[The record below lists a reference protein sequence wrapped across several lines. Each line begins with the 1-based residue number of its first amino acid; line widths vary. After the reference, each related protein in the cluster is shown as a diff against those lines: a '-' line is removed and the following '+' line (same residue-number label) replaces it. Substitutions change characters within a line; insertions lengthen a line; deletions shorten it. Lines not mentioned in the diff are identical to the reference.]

1 MSTPNPGDGQ
11 LDDLDQSSYLDLL
24 RNSSFIRTISE
35 IATKAVNP
43 LRLHDTTSLDY
54 GEDHNNR
61 SGYLSSSMDGK
72 FLLKTLSAIKNGID
86 SSSVDESIAKE
97 LNDSV
102 AKITED
108 FKTYGNANLLELQK
122 LIDDVTAAKD
132 SDGNRSIKID
142 HEDDVKAAVNQAMI
156 DDMLMD
162 KSGDLIDDLID
173 AAKQLNLSSQEPIN
187 KLDEG
192 LISINQFL
200 EQLRTDGINTDSL
213 ENIVKFHTSAQNA
226 SSLEIE
232 RAMTS
237 LNESI
242 VPRQEVDDLKSLYL
256 SGQMSSDSLM
266 EKFEEFSKQG
276 ALGEDGSKLLR
287 DLATV
292 LKMIEANTDPS
303 NNELSNAEKIVQ
315 NNQFDL
321 ERSNNSLLEEMLDK
335 LEVNDNDEVRAG
347 LLDGASSAEEAGEKV
362 AGGLIDRAMDLFGN
376 KDGGVDIDGGTREE
390 DRQGRRRGRSGRRGG
405 TGGGGGPS
413 PRRGIFGRLKDGASN
428 LASRAGGAVRG
439 AGPALGLAGKVAAPL
454 AVATSLGMAA
464 YDYSE
469 AESSEERKDAVGTG
483 LGGAAGALAGAK
495 LGAMG
500 GAAIGSFVPVV
511 GTAAG
516 AAVGGLVGAA
526 AGAMAGTSVGQ
537 TISGWFS
544 DITDT
549 IPDKVKESGLLNQVD
564 YIDRVM
570 MPAVQADLASK
581 SPSYGPEDLDDL
593 KTYRAKL
600 IKQIP
605 SELEKTFDKEDF
617 KGKSTEEKMDFISKH
632 YATLKDTNESLYKSL
647 LTAMPE
653 KFDLLK
659 DIDFS
664 SMIPDVKSVATGL
677 MDKFSNAV
685 SETSQEIGSSGGFI
699 NWAKEVVAG
708 PRLSSSGPAVSAQM
722 QSATPSKSLSPS
734 VVAGGLGSLSKKYES
749 GSRGVATISTG
760 KGDKGG
766 VSYGTYQLASNTG
779 TMDAF
784 LKSQEG
790 TKYRDRFSGL
800 KAGSAEF
807 SKVYSQIVSQDGDGF
822 NTAQH
827 DFIQRTHFEP
837 VRKYAEKLGIDTNNK
852 AIQEALWSQSVQQSY
867 RGNKVIL
874 DSVAAS
880 GVDLKNSDQVL
891 RAIYSKRTDYA
902 SQFASSAAT
911 TDRYKKELSDAL
923 ALNNTTGTTDP
934 GTMMAKADA
943 PKTEGA
949 PQVAKADAPKIIP
962 EPTADVAKSVS
973 PTNMT
978 AVHGDKVI
986 ADRTPDPKV
995 TTLAT
1000 SSTPTALASN
1010 APLNLDVPLTG
1021 EEVKLI
1027 KHYTD
1032 QGMDS
1037 PAKLAVATGI
1047 PLTKIRNY
1055 TGDQM
1060 RSNSTLVQSSGD
1072 IKDAQKMAKTSDQE
1086 SSTQK
1091 QQAPVV
1097 VASGGGSPAP
1107 NPMDEFRISDNSLS
1121 LAAVIS

>member
-11 LDDLDQSSYLDLL
+11 LDDLDQSSYLNLL
-24 RNSSFIRTISE
+24 RNSNFIRTISE

-54 GEDHNNR
+54 GEDQNNR

-86 SSSVDESIAKE
+86 SSSVDEAVAKE
-97 LNDSV
+97 LSDSV

-122 LIDDVTAAKD
+122 LIDDVAAVKD
-132 SDGNRSIKID
+132 ADGNRSIKID
-142 HEDDVKAAVNQAMI
+142 QESEVQSAVNQAMSN
-156 DDMLMD
+156 DLLMD
-162 KSGDLIDDLID
+162 KSADLIDDLID
-173 AAKQLNLSSQEPIN
+173 AAKQLNLSSEEPIK

-192 LISINQFL
+192 LISISQFL

-213 ENIVKFHTSAQNA
+213 ENIVKFHTSSQNA
-226 SSLEIE
+226 RSLEIE

-242 VPRQEVDDLKSLYL
+242 VPRQEVDDLKSMYL
-256 SGQMSSDSLM
+256 SGQMTADAMM
-266 EKFEEFSKQG
+266 EKFQEFSKQG
-276 ALGEDGSKLLR
+276 ALGEDGGKLLR

-292 LKMIEANTDPS
+292 LKMIEANTDPD

-335 LEVNDNDEVRAG
+335 LDVNDNDEVRAG

-376 KDGGVDIDGGTREE
+376 KDGGVDVDGGTREE
-390 DRQGRRRGRSGRRGG
+390 DRQGRRRGRSSRR
-405 TGGGGGPS
+405 TGSGDGPS
-413 PRRGIFGRLKDGASN
+413 PRRGRFGRIKDGASN
-428 LASRAGGAVRG
+428 LLSRAGSAASS
-439 AGPALGLAGKVAAPL
+439 AGPALGMASKVAAPL
-454 AVATSLGMAA
+454 AVAASLGMAA

-469 AESSEERKDAVGTG
+469 AEDSAERKDAVGTG
-483 LGGAAGALAGAK
+483 LGGAAGALAGGK
-495 LGAMG
+495 LGAIG

-516 AAVGGLVGAA
+516 AAVGGIVGAA

-581 SPSYGPEDLDDL
+581 SPSYGPDDLDDL
-593 KTYRAKL
+593 KEYRAKL

-617 KGKSTEEKMDFISKH
+617 KGKTTEEKMDFISKH

-734 VVAGGLGSLSKKYES
+734 VVSGGLGSLSKKYES

-790 TKYRDRFSGL
+790 AKYRDKFAGM
-800 KAGSAEF
+800 KAGSAQF
-807 SKVYSQIVSQDGDGF
+807 SQTYSQIVSQDGEGF
-822 NTAQH
+822 NKAQH

-874 DSVAAS
+874 DSVVAS

-923 ALNNTTGTTDP
+923 ALNSTPSTDP

-943 PKTEGA
+943 PKTDGV
-949 PQVAKADAPKIIP
+949 PQVAKADVPKIIP
-962 EPTADVAKSVS
+962 DPTTAPAKSVS

-978 AVHGDKVI
+978 AVHGDKVVT
-986 ADRTPDPKV
+986 DRTPTPTV
-995 TTLAT
+995 T
-1000 SSTPTALASN
+1000 STPAAVASN
-1010 APLNLDVPLTG
+1010 APLNLDVPLTS

-1060 RSNSTLVQSSGD
+1060 RSKNSLVQSSGD
-1072 IKDAQKMAKTSDQE
+1072 IKDAQKMAKTSDKD

-1097 VASGGGSPAP
+1097 VAQGGGAAAP